1 MTYAKEL
8 AEVLKSAAD
17 GLKGQH
23 RRIPVALTA
32 LGSELPI
39 DDLLA
44 AAQLASEEV
53 GSVVIG
59 PKEAVG
65 LHYVAAEELSVA
77 HSKMNELFAQGE
89 IDAAVT
95 LHYPFPLGVATI
107 TCLVCP
113 ATGRKMVLASTTG
126 SSDTLRVAA
135 MIKNA
140 ISGIALAKALGGQKP
155 TVGILNIDNA
165 PSVERALNRLVNN
178 GYSLTWAGSHRADG
192 GALMRGNDLIQGTPD
207 VMVCDSLTGNLLVK
221 LWSANQSGGHVETVG
236 CGYGVGLGLD
246 QKNPIVIISRASG
259 IPVIAEAMK
268 FCGKIVSGNVMQ
280 HWQDEWQS
288 ANQSGLSDILK
299 ELQVAQTPHTA
310 SSESIK
316 MPDKT
321 VVSEEIHGI
330 DILEIE
336 DAKAALWQAGIYA
349 ETGMGC
355 TGPVVMVNPSTLDQA
370 KIALKSFLS

>member
-8 AEVLKSAAD
+8 AEVLKSAAN

-23 RRIPVALTA
+23 RRVSVALTA
-32 LGSELPI
+32 LGSELPVE
-39 DDLLA
+39 DLVM
-44 AAQLASEEV
+44 AAQLASDEV
-53 GSVVIG
+53 NAVVIG
-59 PKEAVG
+59 PKSADG
-65 LHYVAAEELSVA
+65 LQHVLAEELPDA
-77 HSKMNELFAQGE
+77 HCKMNELFKKNE

-126 SSDTLRVAA
+126 SSDTVRVAA
-135 MIKNA
+135 MIKNT
-140 ISGIALAKALGGQKP
+140 ISGIALAKALGVEKP

-165 PSVERALNRLVNN
+165 PSVERALNKLANN

-221 LWSANQSGGHVETVG
+221 LWSASQSGGNIETVG
-236 CGYGVGLGLD
+236 CGYGVGLGLE

-259 IPVIAEAMK
+259 IPVIAKAMR
-268 FCGKIVSGNVMQ
+268 FCGKIVAGNVMQ
-280 HWQDEWQS
+280 RWQDEWQS
-288 ANQSGLSDILK
+288 ANQSGLTDILK
-299 ELQVAQTPHTA
+299 ELQVAPISN
-310 SSESIK
+310 SSAESIK
-316 MPDKT
+316 MPEKT

-336 DAKAALWQAGIYA
+336 DAKSTLWQEGIYA

-355 TGPVVMVNPSTLDQA
+355 TGPVVMVNPETLDQA
-370 KIALKSFLS
+370 RIALKRLLA

>member
-23 RRIPVALTA
+23 RRVSVALTA
-32 LGSELPI
+32 LGSELPAE
-39 DDLLA
+39 DLVT
-44 AAQLASEEV
+44 AAQLVSNEV
-53 GSVVIG
+53 NAVVIG
-59 PKEAVG
+59 PKSADG
-65 LHYVAAEELSVA
+65 LHHVLSEELPDA
-77 HSKMNELFAQGE
+77 HCKMNELFKKNE

-126 SSDTLRVAA
+126 SSDTVRVAA

-140 ISGIALAKALGGQKP
+140 ISGIALAKALGVEKP

-165 PSVERALNRLVNN
+165 PSVERALNKLANN
-178 GYSLTWAGSHRADG
+178 SYSLTWAGSHRADG
-192 GALMRGNDLIQGTPD
+192 GALMRGNDLIQATPD

-221 LWSANQSGGHVETVG
+221 LWSASQSGGNIETVG
-236 CGYGVGLGLD
+236 CGYGVGLGLE

-259 IPVIAEAMK
+259 IPVIAEAMR
-268 FCGKIVSGNVMQ
+268 FCGKIVAGNVMQ
-280 HWQDEWQS
+280 RWQDEWQS
-288 ANQSGLSDILK
+288 ANQAGLAEILK
-299 ELQVAQTPHTA
+299 ELQVAPISNP

-316 MPDKT
+316 MPEKT

-336 DAKAALWQAGIYA
+336 DAKSTLWQEGIYA

-355 TGPVVMVNPSTLDQA
+355 TGPVVMVNPATLDQA
-370 KIALKSFLS
+370 KIALKRFLA

>member
-17 GLKGQH
+17 GLKGQQ
-23 RRIPVALTA
+23 RRISVALTA
-32 LGSELPI
+32 LGSELPVEN
-39 DDLLA
+39 LLA
-44 AAQLASEEV
+44 AAQLASKEIDA
-53 GSVVIG
+53 VVIG
-59 PKEAVG
+59 PKSVEG
-65 LHYVAAEELSVA
+65 LHHVSANELPDA
-77 HSKMNELFAQGE
+77 HCKMNELFAQGKIE
-89 IDAAVT
+89 AAVT

-107 TCLVCP
+107 TYLVCP

-140 ISGIALAKALGGQKP
+140 ISGIALSKALGVENP

-165 PSVERALNRLVNN
+165 PSVERALNKLAGN
-178 GYSLTWAGSHRADG
+178 GYSLIWAGSHRADG

-221 LWSANQSGGHVETVG
+221 LWSASQSGGHVETVG
-236 CGYGVGLGLD
+236 CGYGVGLGLE

-259 IPVIAEAMK
+259 IPVIAEAMR
-268 FCGKIVSGNVMQ
+268 FCGKIVAGNVMQ
-280 HWQDEWQS
+280 RWQDEWQS
-288 ANQSGLSDILK
+288 ANQSGLNDILK
-299 ELQVAQTPHTA
+299 ELQVASIQPA
-310 SSESIK
+310 SASESIK
-316 MPDKT
+316 MPEKT

-336 DAKAALWQAGIYA
+336 DAKSALWQEGIYA

-370 KIALKSFLS
+370 KAALKRFLN